1 MAPMPRRV
9 PLLLLCL
16 LALAAPTAAFAQ
28 DPFAPLPPAQTIP
41 PQQDTPTVTAST
53 TSSDGGGLQGWQ
65 ELLIFFAGG
74 VLLLG
79 IGWAIVADARQAA
92 PADDTAGIADAKTRS
107 EADHK
112 RRKQQARAAS
122 KRARAARKRN
132 R

>member
-1 MAPMPRRV
+1 MPRRV

-53 TSSDGGGLQGWQ
+53 TSSDGGGLKGWQ

-92 PADDTAGIADAKTRS
+92 PAGDDTAGIADAKTRS